1 MNAEVREPREM
12 WRKFVRGDF
21 DADEP
26 PERIREWL
34 EATDYEWRDGEW
46 PPYIVWPRW
55 DGTPSEFWQWVEEHA
70 HDHGADSEDD
80 R

>member
-26 PERIREWL
+26 PRKIREWL
-34 EATDYEWRDGEW
+34 EATDYNWRDGEW
-46 PPYIVWPRW
+46 PPYIVH
-55 DGTPSEFWQWVEEHA
+55 PSTDVEDVSGSVAEES
-70 HDHGADSEDD
+70 G